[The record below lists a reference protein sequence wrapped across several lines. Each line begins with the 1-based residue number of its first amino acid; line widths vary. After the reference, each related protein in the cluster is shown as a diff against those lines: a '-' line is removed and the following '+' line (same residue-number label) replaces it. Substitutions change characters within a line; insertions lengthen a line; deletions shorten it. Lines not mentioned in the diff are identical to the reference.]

1 MPKRTLIVLFGLLF
15 VFSSYIVA
23 VNKPRP
29 KKIKFPSNFPDLT
42 YNLQNNPITHEG
54 FALGRALFYDNEL
67 SRDSSVSCASCHQQS
82 SAFVQ
87 ADHDLSHGVE
97 DRLGRRNSLP
107 IFNALYR
114 RSFFWDGGV
123 PSLDFVPVNPIENE
137 LEMDEKM
144 DHVVWKLNQSKPY
157 KLLFKNAF
165 GVDSIATKD
174 VLQAFSQ
181 FMNAIISANSK
192 YDKYVRK
199 EGVVYT
205 IAEKKGLYLFE
216 QKCSSCH
223 AGALFTD
230 DSFRNNGLQSSSFS
244 DKGREDITLDITDRA
259 TFKVPS
265 LRNVALTAPYM
276 HDGRFNTL
284 SEVLNHY
291 SSGVKMS
298 PTLDPLLKKS
308 SRMGIPL
315 SSQEKVYIIT
325 FLKTLT
331 DYTLINNPEFSNPYR

>member
-1 MPKRTLIVLFGLLF
+1 MNKRTSIVLLGLLF
-15 VFSSYIVA
+15 VFSSYMIV
-23 VNKPRP
+23 VKKPTP
-29 KKIKFPSNFPDLT
+29 KKIKFPSNFPDIT
-42 YNLQNNPITHEG
+42 YNLQNNPITQEG
-54 FALGRALFYDNEL
+54 FALGRAMFYDNDL

-87 ADHDLSHGVE
+87 ADHDFSHGVE
-97 DRLGRRNSLP
+97 DRLGKRNALP

-114 RSFFWDGGV
+114 KSFFWDGGV

-144 DHVVWKLNQSKPY
+144 DHVVWKLNQSKSY

-165 GVDSIATKD
+165 GVDSIASKD

-192 YDKYVRK
+192 YDKYFRK
-199 EGVVYT
+199 EGVVFS
-205 IAEKKGLYLFE
+205 IAEKKGLYLF
-216 QKCSSCH
+216 QQNCSSCH
-223 AGALFTD
+223 AGVLFTD
-230 DSFRNNGLQSSSFS
+230 DSFRNNGLQASSFS
-244 DKGREDITLDITDRA
+244 DNGREDITLDNNDRA

-284 SEVLNHY
+284 PEVLNHY

-298 PTLDPLLKKS
+298 STLDPLLQKGN
-308 SRMGIPL
+308 RIGVAL
-315 SSQEKVYIIT
+315 TSQQKLYIIA

-331 DYTLINNPEFSNPYR
+331 DYSLINNPEFSNPYR